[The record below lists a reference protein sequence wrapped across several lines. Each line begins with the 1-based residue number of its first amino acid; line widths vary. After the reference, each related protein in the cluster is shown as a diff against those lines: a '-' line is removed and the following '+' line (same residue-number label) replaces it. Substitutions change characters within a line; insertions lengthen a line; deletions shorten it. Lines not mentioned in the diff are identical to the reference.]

1 MATQVLYR
9 PARSLHHVAFQ
20 LIAVLRR
27 LSDVLQGRVCHTSP
41 EEIDTTPCELSSYR
55 PISNLSFLSK
65 LLERVVSTQLTEY
78 LSSAGLL
85 PVHQSA
91 YRKCHST
98 ETALL
103 KVVTDLTEAID
114 AGDHALLGLLDLS
127 AAFDTVD
134 HDVLAERLSKTYGI
148 HSTAL
153 DWLRSYLC
161 DRRQTILFDGVFS
174 TVRYLCCG
182 VPQGSVLGPLLFLLY
197 TADLGELAASLGLS
211 SHFYADDSQLYTW
224 GPPLTV
230 AQQRHRME
238 LGIERIAEWMRSNR
252 LCLNP
257 EKTDFLWCATRRRCM
272 NLDTSELSVCG
283 ALIRPSTTVRDLG
296 VLLESDL
303 SMRCHVAWTVGCC
316 FRQLRL
322 IRSCIKSLP
331 LVAAKAAVAAFV
343 TLRVDRYNSLLAGAP
358 ACLLDGLQS
367 VLNAAAR
374 LICNRRKYDHVTP
387 LLPDVLPWPPVPF
400 RIEYKLCLLVFL
412 SLHGAAPEY
421 LRNCCAG
428 TDSSA
433 SGLRLS

>member
-1 MATQVLYR
+1 MATQVLNR
-9 PARSLHHVAFQ
+9 PACSLHHVAFQ

-27 LSDVLQGRVCHTSP
+27 LSDVLQGRVCHTSTLP
-41 EEIDTTPCELSSYR
+41 PCELSSYR

-65 LLERVVSTQLTEY
+65 LLERVVSVQLTEY

-85 PVHQSA
+85 PFHQSA
-91 YRKCHST
+91 YWKCHST

-103 KVVTDLTEAID
+103 KVVTDLTEALD

-148 HSTAL
+148 HWTAL

-174 TVRYLCCG
+174 TVRSLCSG

-197 TADLGELAASLGLS
+197 TADLGELAASLSLS

-224 GPPLTV
+224 GPPSTV
-230 AQQRHRME
+230 AHQRHRME

-252 LCLNP
+252 MRLNP
-257 EKTDFLWCATRRRCM
+257 EKTDFMWCSTRRQCM
-272 NLDTSELSVCG
+272 HLDTSELSVCG

-303 SMRCHVAWTVGCC
+303 SMRRHVVWTVGCC

-322 IRSCIKSLP
+322 IRSCIRSLP
-331 LVAAKAAVAAFV
+331 LGAAKAAVAAFV
-343 TLRVDRYNSLLAGAP
+343 TSRVDRYNSLLAGAP

-367 VLNAAAR
+367 VFNAAAR
-374 LICNRRKYDHVTP
+374 LICNRRKYDHVTSFR
-387 LLPDVLPWPPVPF
+387 DVLHWLPVPF
-400 RIEYKLCLLVFL
+400 RIEYKLCL
-412 SLHGAAPEY
+412 
-421 LRNCCAG
+421 
-428 TDSSA
+428 
-433 SGLRLS
+433 